1 MKNKEF
7 KMQNVNENIT
17 IARDELLNNVV
28 IYKFQEDDFIFV
40 YMNKNA
46 EKTENISKDELI
58 GKKLTE
64 AFPEAKDFGFFDIL
78 LKVYEDGKPRELGT
92 SFYRDEKMQ
101 CWRYNSARKLSSG
114 ELIVFYKDMTKCK
127 QLEDELYHLDAKTAE
142 ERKKNQLLAKAL
154 ELTDDMVF
162 ITDAN
167 GIIEYVNDS
176 VLVKTGYERSELIGN
191 KTNIFKSGKQTDA
204 FYQELWK
211 TILSG
216 KNYNSIIIDKAKDER
231 LYYADLKITPLFD
244 EKNETIQNF
253 VATSTDVTSRIKME
267 EKLKKLATIDSLT
280 QIYNRY
286 EIDNAIKMKIARY
299 RRYKETF
306 CLLMFDIDHFKSVND
321 TYGHDAGDR
330 VLKALSHLVSNHI
343 RTTDIFGRW
352 GGEEFM
358 ILLENTKK
366 EESFVIAEK
375 LRQSVEAAVI
385 DTKYKITIS
394 IGVAQYEEPES
405 KEELVKKVDKALYR
419 AKENERN
426 QVVVA

>member
-1 MKNKEF
+1 LD
-7 KMQNVNENIT
+7 I
-17 IARDELLNNVV
+17 
-28 IYKFQEDDFIFV
+28 
-40 YMNKNA
+40 
-46 EKTENISKDELI
+46 
-58 GKKLTE
+58 KLYTN
-64 AFPEAKDFGFFDIL
+64 
-78 LKVYEDGKPRELGT
+78 
-92 SFYRDEKMQ
+92 EKMQ
-101 CWRYNSARKLSSG
+101 CWGYNSIRKLSSG
-114 ELIVFYKDMTKCK
+114 ELIVLYKDMTKCK
-127 QLEDELYHLDAKTAE
+127 QLEDELYHLDAKTVE
-142 ERKKNQLLAKAL
+142 ERKKVQLLAKAL
-154 ELTDDMVF
+154 EQTDDMLF

-176 VLVKTGYERSELIGN
+176 VFAKTGYEKSELIGK

-204 FYQELWK
+204 FYKELWE

-231 LYYADLKITPLFD
+231 LYYADLKITPIFED
-244 EKNETIQNF
+244 NETIQNF

-286 EIDNAIKMKIARY
+286 EIDNAIKMQIARY

-321 TYGHDAGDR
+321 TYGHVAGDR
-330 VLKALSHLVSNHI
+330 VLKALSRLVSNHI

-366 EESFVIAEK
+366 EEAFVIAEK
-375 LRQSVEAAVI
+375 LRKIVEATLI
-385 DTKYKITIS
+385 EGKYAITIS
-394 IGVAQYEEPES
+394 MGVAEYEEAES
-405 KEELVKKVDKALYR
+405 REELVKKVDKALYR
-419 AKENERN
+419 AKEKGRN
-426 QVVVA
+426 QIVVA

>member
-1 MKNKEF
+1 
-7 KMQNVNENIT
+7 MQNVNKSIT
-17 IARDELLNNVV
+17 IAIDELPDNVV
-28 IYKFQEDDFIFV
+28 VYKFQEDDFIFV

-46 EKTENISKDELI
+46 EKTENVAKDELI
-58 GKKLTE
+58 GKKLAE
-64 AFPEAKDFGFFDIL
+64 AFPEAKDFGLFDIL
-78 LKVYEDGKPRELGT
+78 LKVYEDGKPREFDT
-92 SFYRDEKMQ
+92 RFYTDEKMK
-101 CWRYNSARKLSSG
+101 CWRYNSVRKLSSD

-127 QLEDELYHLDAKTAE
+127 QLEGELYHLDEETAQ
-142 ERKKNQLLAKAL
+142 ERKKIQLLAKAL
-154 ELTDDMVF
+154 EQTDDMVF
-162 ITDAN
+162 ITDVN

-191 KTNIFKSGKQTDA
+191 KTNILKSGKHTDT
-204 FYQELWK
+204 FYKELWE

-216 KNYNSIIIDKAKDER
+216 KNYNSIIIDKTKDKR

-244 EKNETIQNF
+244 ENETIQNF
-253 VATSTDVTSRIKME
+253 VATSTDVTSRIKVE
-267 EKLKKLATIDSLT
+267 EKLKKLATTDSLT

-330 VLKALSHLVSNHI
+330 VLKALSHLVYNHI

-358 ILLENTKK
+358 ILLENTKT
-366 EESFVIAEK
+366 EEAFVIAEK
-375 LRQSVEAAVI
+375 LRKIVEASLI
-385 DTKYKITIS
+385 DGKYTITVS
-394 IGVAQYEEPES
+394 MGVAQYEEMES
-405 KEELVKKVDKALYR
+405 REELVKRVDKALYK
-419 AKENERN
+419 AKEKGRN
-426 QVVVA
+426 QIVVA